1 MFCYETKISGIKL
14 LRRISCHMLV
24 VKGLVK
30 VYNMLQM
37 IFNRELSE
45 GGTSNHS
52 LWFCSPTL
60 QTPPPPPPSPYS
72 SISTT
77 FVIVGFVKVYNILQM
92 IFNRELSEDGTC
104 NCSLS
109 FCSPNPLTPPP
120 PPTPFLPC

>member
-60 QTPPPPPPSPYS
+60 QTPPPPSLP
-72 SISTT
+72 IL
-77 FVIVGFVKVYNILQM
+77 INKYNICYSWVCKSVQYSAND
-92 IFNRELSEDGTC
+92 I
-104 NCSLS
+104 
-109 FCSPNPLTPPP
+109 
-120 PPTPFLPC
+120 